1 MNKYL
6 KKLEYDLVLNQL
18 STYCKTY
25 IGKDICFH
33 LLPNSSFEFVS
44 QKLKE
49 TDESIRIRY
58 QKGRA
63 PICELPTIDIWIKQI
78 LSHTCLTA
86 KAILQFSLLLK
97 IARELKDYFFED
109 EQIDLSAYPIL
120 SNFFDQLYLNRNLE
134 QTIHSIII
142 DENTISD
149 SASSSLS
156 HIRRSIRNIEQEIKD
171 KLSQFI
177 HSSHSKYLQENLI
190 TIRND
195 RYVIPV
201 KEEYRTQIKGFIHDI
216 SSSGSTIFIEPI
228 SIFELNNKLNQL
240 RAEENIEIEKIL
252 FHLTSLLEPY
262 IEQFQNNLH
271 IIGML
276 DFIFAKA
283 EYAIFLDG
291 IIPKLN
297 QEKMI
302 CFNKARHP
310 LIAKD
315 KVVPIDITLGKS
327 FSSLVI
333 TGPNTGGKTV
343 TLKTVGLLTLM
354 AMSGLAIP
362 AQENSSVFIFD
373 YVFAD
378 IGDEQ
383 SIQESLS
390 TFSSHM
396 LNIVDIIKHATNSS
410 LVLVDELGSGTDPI
424 EGSSLAISI
433 LEYLYE
439 HKTLTIATTH
449 YPEIKYYALT
459 QEGFENASQEFD
471 LELLKPTYR
480 LLIGV
485 PGKSNAF
492 AISQKL
498 GLQEHILKR
507 ANDFMDHSTF
517 QIEDLLKSIY
527 DDKQKIEQEKEKIE
541 TTQKEIQ
548 QLKHKLEED
557 YSDKLEKEKQK
568 IENAKIE
575 ARNILTDAKELVSKT
590 IREVNLAKEHS
601 SFKDLEHIR
610 NQLNDSIKS
619 SSNPLPLPES
629 TTSINE
635 QDIKLGMQVY
645 IQPFHQ
651 EGIILSLPNR
661 DHMVQV
667 QIGLIKT
674 TVKVKDIT
682 FSKSKPVK
690 EVSSYHSKRKASSF
704 KSKNISNKI
713 NVIGQ
718 TIEEANFLIDK
729 FLDDCVMAKLE
740 TAEIVHGKG
749 TGKLREGI
757 HQFLKHHPHVKAFR
771 VGTFGEGEMGVTIV
785 TLK

>member
-1 MNKYL
+1 
-6 KKLEYDLVLNQL
+6 
-18 STYCKTY
+18 
-25 IGKDICFH
+25 
-33 LLPNSSFEFVS
+33 
-44 QKLKE
+44 
-49 TDESIRIRY
+49 
-58 QKGRA
+58 
-63 PICELPTIDIWIKQI
+63 
-78 LSHTCLTA
+78 
-86 KAILQFSLLLK
+86 
-97 IARELKDYFFED
+97 
-109 EQIDLSAYPIL
+109 
-120 SNFFDQLYLNRNLE
+120 
-134 QTIHSIII
+134 
-142 DENTISD
+142 
-149 SASSSLS
+149 
-156 HIRRSIRNIEQEIKD
+156 
-171 KLSQFI
+171 
-177 HSSHSKYLQENLI
+177 
-190 TIRND
+190 
-195 RYVIPV
+195 
-201 KEEYRTQIKGFIHDI
+201 
-216 SSSGSTIFIEPI
+216 
-228 SIFELNNKLNQL
+228 
-240 RAEENIEIEKIL
+240 
-252 FHLTSLLEPY
+252 
-262 IEQFQNNLH
+262 
-271 IIGML
+271 ML

>member
-1 MNKYL
+1 M
-6 KKLEYDLVLNQL
+6 
-18 STYCKTY
+18 KTQNNP
-25 IGKDICFH
+25 I
-33 LLPNSSFEFVS
+33 L
-44 QKLKE
+44 KLK
-49 TDESIRIRY
+49 
-58 QKGRA
+58 
-63 PICELPTIDIWIKQI
+63 
-78 LSHTCLTA
+78 
-86 KAILQFSLLLK
+86 
-97 IARELKDYFFED
+97 
-109 EQIDLSAYPIL
+109 
-120 SNFFDQLYLNRNLE
+120 
-134 QTIHSIII
+134 
-142 DENTISD
+142 
-149 SASSSLS
+149 
-156 HIRRSIRNIEQEIKD
+156 
-171 KLSQFI
+171 
-177 HSSHSKYLQENLI
+177 
-190 TIRND
+190 
-195 RYVIPV
+195 
-201 KEEYRTQIKGFIHDI
+201 
-216 SSSGSTIFIEPI
+216 
-228 SIFELNNKLNQL
+228 
-240 RAEENIEIEKIL
+240 
-252 FHLTSLLEPY
+252 
-262 IEQFQNNLH
+262 
-271 IIGML
+271 
-276 DFIFAKA
+276 
-283 EYAIFLDG
+283 
-291 IIPKLN
+291 
-297 QEKMI
+297 
-302 CFNKARHP
+302 
-310 LIAKD
+310 
-315 KVVPIDITLGKS
+315 
-327 FSSLVI
+327 
-333 TGPNTGGKTV
+333 
-343 TLKTVGLLTLM
+343 
-354 AMSGLAIP
+354 
-362 AQENSSVFIFD
+362 
-373 YVFAD
+373 
-378 IGDEQ
+378 
-383 SIQESLS
+383 
-390 TFSSHM
+390 
-396 LNIVDIIKHATNSS
+396 
-410 LVLVDELGSGTDPI
+410 
-424 EGSSLAISI
+424 
-433 LEYLYE
+433 
-439 HKTLTIATTH
+439 
-449 YPEIKYYALT
+449 
-459 QEGFENASQEFD
+459 
-471 LELLKPTYR
+471 
-480 LLIGV
+480 
-485 PGKSNAF
+485 
-492 AISQKL
+492 
-498 GLQEHILKR
+498 
-507 ANDFMDHSTF
+507 
-517 QIEDLLKSIY
+517 
-527 DDKQKIEQEKEKIE
+527 KIE